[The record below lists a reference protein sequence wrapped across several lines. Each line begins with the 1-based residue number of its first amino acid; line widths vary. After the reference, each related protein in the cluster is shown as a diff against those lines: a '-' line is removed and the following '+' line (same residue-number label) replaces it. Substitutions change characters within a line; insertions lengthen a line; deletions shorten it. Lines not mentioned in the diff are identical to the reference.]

1 MSHFFRL
8 ISFYEFKA
16 SQGYTVKP
24 YLKTQ
29 NKRERERERERER
42 NQPVSNKVD
51 DKDPISKLRTIER
64 ERESEKEREKEKE
77 RERERERERKKQT
90 NLCQTRWTIRT
101 NIGEA
106 AL

>member
-29 NKRERERERERER
+29 NKRERERERVRKR
-42 NQPVSNKVD
+42 
-51 DKDPISKLRTIER
+51 DKKR
-64 ERESEKEREKEKE
+64 KKE
-77 RERERERERKKQT
+77 REREREKERHKQT
-90 NLCQTRWTIRT
+90 CVKQGGR
-101 NIGEA
+101 
-106 AL
+106 